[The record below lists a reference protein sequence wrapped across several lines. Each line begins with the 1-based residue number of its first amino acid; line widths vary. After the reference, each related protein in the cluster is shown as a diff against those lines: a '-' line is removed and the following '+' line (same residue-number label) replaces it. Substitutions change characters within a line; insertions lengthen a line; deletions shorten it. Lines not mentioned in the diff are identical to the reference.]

1 MQVTKGTWRMR
12 EQCVPGSLSSSPTR
26 EPGNEA
32 MITHVRSCARNL
44 RPQRW
49 PIGTIQSR
57 FFHDISKN
65 REKDFR
71 NCSLQKQFLQWLV
84 EGVTVIMTNKR

>member
-1 MQVTKGTWRMR
+1 MIMR
-12 EQCVPGSLSSSPTR
+12 
-26 EPGNEA
+26 
-32 MITHVRSCARNL
+32 VRSCACNI

-49 PIGTIQSR
+49 PMGTIQSR

-65 REKDFR
+65 WETDFR

-84 EGVTVIMTNKR
+84 EGVTVIMTNKH